1 MQAQKVL
8 IIAGKGGV
16 GKTTIA
22 VNMAVLWAQEQWKV
36 GLLDADIHS
45 PNIPRMLGIHPQG
58 IEGLMNGIE
67 PASPMKGLKVVSMA
81 LFLHNQDT
89 PITWRGPI
97 KQGVIKQF
105 IADSHWGALDCLI
118 VDLPA
123 GTGDEAISAVH
134 FLKGTVGAL
143 IVTTPQALSVREAR
157 RTAAFFRQLKVPI
170 IGLVENM
177 ADFTCPHCEKPMP
190 PFGEAMGEQVAK
202 DLDIPF
208 VGRIPVDPVV
218 AMCSDKGE
226 PFITSLPRSTTAGA
240 VRDIGEQCRVLMEE
254 RGRLTL
260 VTKIVYED

>member
-1 MQAQKVL
+1 MKGQRVL

-22 VNMAVLWAQEQWKV
+22 VNMAVLWAHKQWQV

-58 IEGLMNGIE
+58 IEGLVDGIE

-105 IADSHWGALDCLI
+105 VSDSHWGELDCLI

-123 GTGDEAISAVH
+123 GTGDEAISAIR
-134 FLKGTVGAL
+134 FLKGTIGAL
-143 IVTTPQALSVREAR
+143 IITTPQALSVQEAY
-157 RTAAFFRQLKVPI
+157 RTAMFFNQLKVPI

-177 ADFTCPHCEKPMP
+177 ADFACPHCEKPLA
-190 PFGEAMGEQVAK
+190 PFGEGGGEKLAD
-202 DLDIPF
+202 DLNIPF
-208 VGRIPVDPVV
+208 VGRIPVDPLV
-218 AMCSDKGE
+218 AACSDKGE
-226 PFITSLPRSTTAGA
+226 PLITSFPESVIAGA
-240 VRDIGEQCRVLMEE
+240 LRKIGQQCQVLMDE

-260 VTKIVYED
+260 VTHIVYKD